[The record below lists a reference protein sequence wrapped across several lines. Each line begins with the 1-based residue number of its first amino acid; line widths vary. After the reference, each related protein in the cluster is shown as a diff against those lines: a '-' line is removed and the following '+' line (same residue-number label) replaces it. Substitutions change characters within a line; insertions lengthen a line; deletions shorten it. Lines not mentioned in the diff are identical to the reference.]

1 MLIEELPYKTRRSD
15 WYSAFLFACL
25 AFGILAVSFL
35 VHDKEVSDKTRM
47 LSVYLKT
54 SLTNIER
61 DIDSYFSDNYVTNEN
76 EVKRFLKQYP
86 NAEVIIGYKENNEL
100 DFKRVYT
107 STSTDIESE
116 VLLQL
121 LPRIKDH
128 SVLSRDYNNLFVV
141 EQSQQAFLGRAN
153 DHSFIW
159 AKLLPHHGKVTI
171 VLVFY
176 DLNSIIDAW
185 TEELA
190 SDGLIATYVQNEHS
204 GSLLAHT
211 SPALSKD
218 YESFLETLA
227 QSHTELVD
235 YKNTVLSVSHLL
247 YPDRIY
253 LISLLLAFAS
263 GLCSIIFF
271 LKALLLVRYDLS
283 IKRKLA
289 QEHDLHEH
297 LQNEIKKL
305 DKDYNLLK
313 KNAREYRHVLDSIS
327 DIVFETDMNG
337 YVLFM
342 NETWERAT
350 EIPAWDVIKTPLW
363 QLFHPEDREAVRLL
377 IESYIAGH
385 RYASYEEA
393 RLSLNDGTYKMVEI
407 SLNMVR
413 IPDNQD
419 ICLVGSMTDIDH
431 RVRSEEALREAEEK
445 YRNMVEKSLGGI
457 YRAVPEGY
465 FIDAN
470 PAMAQILGYD
480 SVKELLESI
489 TDINEQFYCDASA
502 REKTLEKVGG
512 EGLKDIESR
521 VYKKD
526 GSVIWISESF
536 RPIYGEND
544 TILYYEGTIVDITK
558 RKVIEAALLKAKS
571 HSDMASRSKS
581 EFLAN
586 MSHELRTPL
595 NAIIGFSEILKDELF
610 GPLGAEEYKEYSGD
624 IYNSGT
630 HLLQIIND
638 ILDMSKIEAGKREL
652 REDLIR
658 IKDVS
663 LVAFKMVKPKA
674 DSKSVTLENLIS
686 DDLPPLLAEQLAVKQ
701 ILINLLTNAV
711 KFTHE
716 GGNVKLTTDFS
727 DKGELIFSVSDNGI
741 GMREEDIEKA
751 LSAFGQIDGDLS
763 KKESGTGLGLTLV
776 KQLTELHGGRIKVES
791 EVGKGTTVHVYF
803 PAERVHKEDS
813 HSQKATN

>member
-1 MLIEELPYKTRRSD
+1 LKEELSYKARRSD
-15 WYSAFLFACL
+15 WYSAFLFACI
-25 AFGILAVSFL
+25 AIGIFAVSFL
-35 VHDKEVSDKTRM
+35 VQKKEVHDKTSM
-47 LSVYLKT
+47 LSIHLKA
-54 SLTNIER
+54 SLIAIER
-61 DIDSYFSDNYVTNEN
+61 DIDTFFSDLQKTQET
-76 EVKRFLKQYP
+76 EIKRFLRNHP
-86 NAEVIIGYKENNEL
+86 GVEIVVGHKENDEL
-100 DFKRVYT
+100 DFKRIYT
-107 STSTDIESE
+107 SQVTRDVEQDK
-116 VLLQL
+116 LLDL
-121 LPRIKDH
+121 LPRIQDH
-128 SVLSRDYNNLFVV
+128 SVLSRDYDHIFVV
-141 EQSQQAFLGRAN
+141 EKTHKAFLGKNA
-153 DHSFIW
+153 DKSFIW
-159 AKLLPHHGKVTI
+159 AKTLSHHKATTI
-171 VLVFY
+171 ILVFY
-176 DLNSIIDAW
+176 DLNAVIDPW
-185 TEELA
+185 TEQLVDD
-190 SDGLIATYVQNEHS
+190 SLIATYVQNEHS
-204 GSLLAHT
+204 GVLLAHT

-218 YESFLETLA
+218 YESFLELLS
-227 QSHTELVD
+227 QSDTRLLK
-235 YKNTVLSVSHLL
+235 YKNTQLSISHLL
-247 YPDRIY
+247 YPDHSY

-263 GLCSIIFF
+263 ALCSLIFF
-271 LKALLLVRYDLS
+271 LKAILLVRYDLS
-283 IKRKLA
+283 VKRRLE
-289 QEHDLHEH
+289 QEHNMQEH
-297 LQNEIKKL
+297 LQSEIRKL
-305 DKDYNLLK
+305 DKDYAVLR

-337 YVLFM
+337 HVLFM

-350 EIPAWDVIKTPLW
+350 EVPVWDVIKTPLW
-363 QLFHPEDREAVRLL
+363 ELFHPDDRMAVKLL
-377 IESYIAGH
+377 IESYIEGH

-393 RLSLNDGTYKMVEI
+393 RLSLNDGTYKTVEI

-431 RVRSEEALREAEEK
+431 RVRSEVALREAEEK

-457 YRAVPEGY
+457 YRSVPEGY

-480 SVKELLESI
+480 SVKELLEKI
-489 TDINEQFYCDASA
+489 TDINKQFYCDESA
-502 REKTLEKVGG
+502 REKILKTMED

-536 RPIYGEND
+536 RPVFGED
-544 TILYYEGTIVDITK
+544 DSILYYEGTIVDITK

-610 GPLGAEEYKEYSGD
+610 GPLGSDEYKEYSQD

-652 REDLIR
+652 REDLI
-658 IKDVS
+658 KVSDVAA
-663 LVAFKMVKPKA
+663 VAFKMVKPKA
-674 DSKSVTLENLIS
+674 DSRNVTLENLAAL
-686 DDLPPLLAEQLAVKQ
+686 DLPPLLAEQLAVKQ

-711 KFTHE
+711 KFTKE
-716 GGNVKLTTDFS
+716 GGSVKLTSAFS
-727 DKGELIFSVSDNGI
+727 EKGELILSVTDTGI

-776 KQLTELHGGRIKVES
+776 KQLTELHGGYIVVES
-791 EVGKGTTVHVYF
+791 EVDKGTTVHVHF
-803 PAERVHKEDS
+803 PAERVRK
-813 HSQKATN
+813 